1 MEFNTQ
7 DWQAL
12 EIRDVDVLSKPIVL
26 RSQTLPARHIF
37 PLHAHHWHQFIYAIS
52 GTLVVTV
59 ENTWYVIS
67 PEQAI
72 WVPKGQLHTT
82 GALSA
87 AQFRSL
93 CITPVPELVMPEQ
106 YTLYSVSPLLREL
119 IIELQRIRRATEAP
133 VYVQQ
138 LHGLIYQ
145 QLQRL
150 SVQDFHLP
158 WPRSALLRQICQVL
172 HANPADERTI
182 EAWAQALGMSARTLA
197 RRFEQEI
204 GISLREWRHRLRI
217 FLAIEWLNS
226 PRSITQ
232 IALDLGYASTSAF
245 TYMFRQA
252 LGCSPSEWRAR
263 LG

>member
-1 MEFNTQ
+1 MSMCCLNPSCYVRR
-7 DWQAL
+7 L
-12 EIRDVDVLSKPIVL
+12 YP
-26 RSQTLPARHIF
+26 PAIFF

-93 CITPVPELVMPEQ
+93 CITPVPELAMPEQ

-138 LHGLIYQ
+138 LHGLI
-145 QLQRL
+145 
-150 SVQDFHLP
+150 S
-158 WPRSALLRQICQVL
+158 SAATAAVGARFS
-172 HANPADERTI
+172 
-182 EAWAQALGMSARTLA
+182 SAMA
-197 RRFEQEI
+197 
-204 GISLREWRHRLRI
+204 
-217 FLAIEWLNS
+217 A
-226 PRSITQ
+226 
-232 IALDLGYASTSAF
+232 
-245 TYMFRQA
+245 
-252 LGCSPSEWRAR
+252 
-263 LG
+263 